1 MRLGIDWGGT
11 KMEIIALSETGEEL
25 FRKRVATPRDDYE
38 GCLTAVAGLVEA
50 AEAATAATGTL
61 GVGIPGSLS
70 PATGLVKNS
79 NATWL
84 NGRPLDRDL
93 QAKLGRPV
101 RIQNDANCFAVSE
114 ATDGAGAGMDVV
126 HAIIIG
132 TGCGSG
138 IALGGRAHSGA
149 NGIAGEWGAITVPW
163 LTPDEYPGPDCWIG
177 HKGAIEYWCSGTGFQ
192 ADYENRTGAPLNGRE
207 IITLK
212 RAGDPAATE
221 IYRAYVSRLGRALA
235 MSANLLDPDV
245 FILGGGMS
253 NMDELYEDLPAAMAP
268 FIFSDQYDTPIK
280 KAFHGD
286 SSGVRGAAWLWG
298 TGER

>member
-11 KMEIIALSETGEEL
+11 KMEIIALSEKGMVR
-25 FRKRVATPRDDYE
+25 FRKRVATPKGDYD
-38 GCLTAVAGLVEA
+38 GCLRAVAALVA
-50 AEAATAATGTL
+50 DAEAATGKTGTL

-84 NGRPLDRDL
+84 NGKPLDRDL
-93 QAKLGRPV
+93 QELLGRPV

-114 ATDGAGAGMDVV
+114 ATDGAGAGKAVV

-138 IALGGRAHSGA
+138 IAINGKAHSGA

-163 LTPDEYPGPDCWIG
+163 MTEEEFPGPDCWIG

-192 ADYENRTGAPLNGRE
+192 ADYQMRTGTGLKGPD
-207 IITLK
+207 IIALK
-212 RAGDPAATE
+212 REGDPLATE
-221 IYRAYVSRLGRALA
+221 FYRAYVSRLGRALA
-235 MSANLLDPDV
+235 LSANLLDPDV
-245 FILGGGMS
+245 LVLGGGMS
-253 NMDELYEDLPAAMAP
+253 NVDELYDDLPDAMAP
-268 FIFSDQYDTPIK
+268 YIFSDSYDTPIL
-280 KAFHGD
+280 KAVHGD
-286 SSGVRGAAWLWG
+286 SSGVRGAAWLWKPD
-298 TGER
+298 EA